1 MAYSVAPLENLIDS
15 FARLPGIGRKT
26 AQRLAYH
33 MLNQSQEDCEK
44 FADAILEAKKTIRYC
59 QECQNLTDSELCPI
73 CQSELRDKT
82 TICVVEEPK
91 DVIAL
96 ERTHE
101 YSGLYH
107 VLHGVISPLAGVSP
121 DDIKIKELLRR
132 IGKGGISEVIMATN
146 ASVEGEATAIYISQ
160 LLKPMSI
167 KCTRLAYGLPVGGDL
182 EYADEITLTRA
193 IEGRSEI

>member
-1 MAYSVAPLENLIDS
+1 MSYSVAPLENLIDS

-33 MLNQSQEDCEK
+33 MLNQSNEECLR
-44 FADAILEAKKTIRYC
+44 FAESIVEAKQKIRC
-59 QECQNLTDSELCPI
+59 CSQCQNLTDSELCPI
-73 CQSELRDKT
+73 CQSELRDKSV
-82 TICVVEEPK
+82 ICVVEEPK

-107 VLHGVISPLAGVSP
+107 VLHGVISPLAGISP
-121 DDIKIKELLRR
+121 DDIKIKELLQRVA
-132 IGKGGISEVIMATN
+132 KGNVEEVIMATN